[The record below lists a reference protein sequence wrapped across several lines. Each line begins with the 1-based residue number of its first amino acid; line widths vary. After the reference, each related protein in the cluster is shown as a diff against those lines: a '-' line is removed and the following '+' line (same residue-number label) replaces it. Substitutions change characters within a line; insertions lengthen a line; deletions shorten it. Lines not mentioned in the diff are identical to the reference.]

1 MDHGSVDIKFCEL
14 ENDFGTESISD
25 EQHGA
30 ILLAGD
36 NNKPT
41 DLNAKLLILER
52 RKMSNRI
59 VPSSSFILL

>member
-1 MDHGSVDIKFCEL
+1 MDHGSVDIEFFEL

-36 NNKPT
+36 NKPT

>member
-1 MDHGSVDIKFCEL
+1 MTSVLKA
-14 ENDFGTESISD
+14 ESISD

-30 ILLAGD
+30 ILHAGGD

-41 DLNAKLLILER
+41 DLNAKLLIQER
-52 RKMSNRI
+52 RKMPNRV

>member
-1 MDHGSVDIKFCEL
+1 MDHGSVDIEFCEL
-14 ENDFGTESISD
+14 ENDFGTKSISD

-36 NNKPT
+36 NKPT
-41 DLNAKLLILER
+41 DLNAKLFILER
-52 RKMSNRI
+52 RKMPNRI

>member
-1 MDHGSVDIKFCEL
+1 MTLVLKVFR
-14 ENDFGTESISD
+14 SD

-36 NNKPT
+36 NKPT
-41 DLNAKLLILER
+41 DLNAKLLVLER

-59 VPSSSFILL
+59 VPSPSFILL

>member
-1 MDHGSVDIKFCEL
+1 L
-14 ENDFGTESISD
+14 RAENDFGTESISD

-36 NNKPT
+36 NKST

-52 RKMSNRI
+52 RKMPNRI

>member
-1 MDHGSVDIKFCEL
+1 MDQLKSSFASWKMTSVLKA
-14 ENDFGTESISD
+14 ESISD

-52 RKMSNRI
+52 RKMSNRV